1 MVKVKRA
8 LELVEGDIVE
18 IAGKERMVEFT
29 YANSDGKTTTI
40 KLVEEGIRNY
50 DRDHLKVKSHA
61 EIIVI
66 G

>member
-1 MVKVKRA
+1 MVKRA
-8 LELVEGDIVE
+8 SELVAGDIVE
-18 IAGKERMVEFT
+18 IAGEERMVEFT

-40 KLVEEGIRNY
+40 KLVEEGIQNY
-50 DRDHLKVKSHA
+50 NLDHLKVKSHA